1 MARAWY
7 VVHTYASFERKVKE
21 NLMQR
26 VETMAMEDKIFDV
39 LVPTQEVTE
48 VRGNQKKKVN
58 KRIFP
63 GYVLV
68 EMNLDDDSWYVVRN
82 TPGVTGFV
90 GLGNKPTPLDER
102 EVQYIKSQMGI
113 GPQRFKE
120 EIQYSLGNMVNI
132 IDGPFIETT
141 GQICEI
147 NEEKRKVKVL
157 VNIFNR
163 ETAIELNFDQ
173 IELA

>member
-90 GLGNKPTPLDER
+90 GLGNKPTALDER

-120 EIQYSLGNMVNI
+120 EIHFDLGNMVNI

-147 NEEKRKVKVL
+147 NEEKRKIKVL

>member
-102 EVQYIKSQMGI
+102 EVQYIKAQMGI
-113 GPQRFKE
+113 GPRKFKE
-120 EIQYSLGNMVNI
+120 EIQYKQGNMVNI
-132 IDGPFIETT
+132 IDGPFMETT
-141 GQICEI
+141 GQICEV